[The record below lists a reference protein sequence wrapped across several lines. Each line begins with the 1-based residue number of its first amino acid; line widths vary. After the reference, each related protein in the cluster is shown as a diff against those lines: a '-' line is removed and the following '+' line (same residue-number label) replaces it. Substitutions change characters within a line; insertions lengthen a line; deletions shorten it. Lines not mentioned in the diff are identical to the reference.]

1 MDKKIE
7 ARLRR
12 RKPCVGLCYI
22 KKKKRQQEIKKKKL
36 EMVNKEKT
44 VKEVD

>member
-22 KKKKRQQEIKKKKL
+22 KKKKRQQEIIRKKMEKIEKDKKM
-36 EMVNKEKT
+36 E
-44 VKEVD
+44 EV

>member
-22 KKKKRQQEIKKKKL
+22 KKKRRQEEFKRKKMEKI
-36 EMVNKEKT
+36 EKEK
-44 VKEVD
+44 KMEEV

>member
-22 KKKKRQQEIKKKKL
+22 KKKKRQDEFKRKRQEMMK
-36 EMVNKEKT
+36 KEKK
-44 VKEVD
+44 VEEV

>member
-22 KKKKRQQEIKKKKL
+22 KKKKRQQEIKRKKMEKMEKEKKL
-36 EMVNKEKT
+36 E
-44 VKEVD
+44 EV